1 MKFLILISLFFVSI
15 FAKIVVAV
23 SIPPQEY
30 ILENIAGNL
39 VEPIVIVKP
48 GNSPHTYEPKPSQ
61 MVSLSKAKLYLAIGV
76 EFEKVWLK
84 KFKNQNP
91 NLKIVH
97 CDNNIS
103 KIPMLNGHERGEL
116 DPHIWLNPKNIKQ
129 IAICTENALSSVDS
143 NNSKIYQANLKKF
156 LVKIDKLNNKVK
168 EILSKAKVK
177 KFLIFHPSWGYFAKE
192 YGLGQIAVEIEGK
205 EPSPKELIN
214 IIKLAKKSG
223 VKVIFVQPE
232 FSQKEASLIANEIG
246 IKVVK
251 VSPLSRDLVQNI
263 LNFAK
268 EVAGESIEK

>member
-97 CDNNIS
+97 SDNNIS

>member
-97 CDNNIS
+97 SDNNIS

-192 YGLGQIAVEIEGK
+192 YGLEQIAVEIEGK
-205 EPSPKELIN
+205 ETSPKELIN